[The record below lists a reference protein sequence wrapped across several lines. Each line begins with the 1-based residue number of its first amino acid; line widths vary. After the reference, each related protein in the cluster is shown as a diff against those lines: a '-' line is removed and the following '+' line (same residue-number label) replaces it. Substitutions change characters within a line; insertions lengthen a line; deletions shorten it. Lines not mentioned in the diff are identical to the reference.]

1 MLLRWAIRVPTHSIS
16 SPMQHTTLTA
26 HTTLPVW
33 AGGMTGFEG
42 PMIAFDS
49 LFSPFG
55 GMADAILPPDLL
67 IVHNVTKVL
76 PDYGLEKLAYW
87 WFLSA

>member
-1 MLLRWAIRVPTHSIS
+1 
-16 SPMQHTTLTA
+16 MQHTTLTVHNA
-26 HTTLPVW
+26 CTFSQ
-33 AGGMTGFEG
+33 AGMTGLEA

-49 LFSPFG
+49 LFGPFE
-55 GMADAILPPDLL
+55 GMPDAILPPDLL

-76 PDYGLEKLAYW
+76 IGYGLEKLAYW